1 MSALQGRLLRPF
13 SVALALLIGGAG
25 AFVACRP
32 SGRLLSGQR
41 GSGPPAASGAAAGAA
56 TGVLTAPALP
66 LGYTEALVPYLD
78 DVIKTISRKRLER
91 YGTAMEPDEL
101 PSELMPRTHKT
112 RFETDIDPIEAHFN
126 AGEELFE
133 TELTAIQGFGDAMGG
148 KAPNMHRV
156 HRGAHGGPDTTSCRS
171 CHHRGGDDGAG
182 EWTENAL
189 VAGDG
194 ERVDRALERNPPP
207 LHGGGAIQI
216 LAAEITQALLKQ
228 AHYDTKLTEP
238 AKVPLSY
245 QGVNFGTVRVMPDG
259 TLDTSQLRA
268 LDPDLVVRPFG
279 WKGTH
284 STLRRFAEEA
294 FQVHHG
300 MNSETLRQ
308 RRVIIGTAP
317 YGMSPATRALAEA
330 LGDGPLDNPDRDQSI
345 REINDDHLSA
355 IAVYLTLLPLPVIDP
370 PRAPDLVAAWR
381 NGGGVFQRIGCADCH
396 KPRWLIN
403 KPIWTER
410 ADATPDRQP
419 IELDLRKDIR
429 NGPPLRNFDTTVYSY
444 PILLF
449 SDLRRHDMGP
459 ELSDPVPT
467 DKAAGPHQGDRAP
480 VGPQI
485 PASYFLTRPLWGL
498 ADSGP
503 YLHDGRAITLHDAII
518 AHGGEAKAARDAYVA
533 LPAEQQRALQV
544 FLLSLARQPLPE
556 VTP

>member
-1 MSALQGRLLRPF
+1 MSAQR
-13 SVALALLIGGAG
+13 GAG
-25 AFVACRP
+25 SASPA
-32 SGRLLSGQR
+32 
-41 GSGPPAASGAAAGAA
+41 PPNLASAG
-56 TGVLTAPALP
+56 TTGGVLTAPALP
-66 LGYTEALVPYLD
+66 MGYTEALVPYLD
-78 DVIKTISRKRLER
+78 DVLKTISRKRIER
-91 YGTAMEPDEL
+91 YGTAIEPGEL
-101 PSELMPRTHKT
+101 PSELMPRTNKV
-112 RFETDIDPIEAHFN
+112 RFETRIDKLEAHFN

-133 TELTAIQGFGDAMGG
+133 TELTTIDGFGDAMGG

-189 VAGDG
+189 VGGDG
-194 ERVDRALERNPPP
+194 ERTDRALERNPPP
-207 LHGGGAIQI
+207 LHGGGAVQI
-216 LAAEITQALLKQ
+216 LGAEITTALHKL

-238 AKVPLSY
+238 ATVKLVY
-245 QGVNFGTVRVMPDG
+245 QGVDFGTVRVMPDG
-259 TLDTSQLRA
+259 SIDTTKLRA

-300 MNSETLRQ
+300 MTSDTLRQ
-308 RRVIIGTAP
+308 RRLVVGTAP
-317 YGMSPATRALAEA
+317 YGLSPATRALTEA
-330 LGDGPLDNPDRDQSI
+330 LGDGPLDNPDRDQAAM
-345 REINDDHLSA
+345 ELNDDHLSA
-355 IAVYLTLLPLPVIDP
+355 IAVYLALLPLPVIDP
-370 PRAPDLVAAWR
+370 PRAPDLMAAWR
-381 NGGGVFQRIGCADCH
+381 QGSTTFQKIGCADCH
-396 KPRWLIN
+396 KPQWLIH
-403 KPIWTER
+403 KPIWIER
-410 ADATPDRQP
+410 PDATTEMRPP

-429 NGPPLRNFDTTVYSY
+429 NGPPLRNFDTTIYSY
-444 PILLF
+444 PIFLF

-459 ELSDPVPT
+459 ELADPAPSG
-467 DKAAGPHQGDRAP
+467 KAAPPPEGDRAP

-503 YLHDGRAITLHDAII
+503 YLHDGRAVTLQDAII
-518 AHGGEAKAARDAYVA
+518 AHGGEAKAARDAYAA